1 MVDAIALSPSS
12 RLTLLERIEIARER
26 DDASDR
32 LTTGR
37 RANEIADDPQDF
49 LRARALTGRVNAL
62 LDAKANIGQAISSLE
77 TTQVGLDAVEQLGQ
91 QLKGI
96 AYAAQSASGAEKDAL
111 IAQFDV
117 TRQQLDKLVGDV
129 SYGGSNL
136 ISNPPDSQRI
146 NLNDQPGTDIT
157 VEGQAS
163 DIATLNVGSAAT
175 DYNNFASLSDI
186 ESAISDIDNALST
199 VQANASRI
207 GNNAAI
213 LTTRETFTQEL
224 ANSLQNGADKLLETD
239 INADGATLLAAN
251 IRAELGVQSQRIAA
265 RSESLIVE
273 LVRSGE

>member
-1 MVDAIALSPSS
+1 MVDTIALSPSS

-26 DDASDR
+26 DDASER
-32 LTTGR
+32 LATGR
-37 RANEIADDPQDF
+37 RVNQIADDPQDY
-49 LRARALTGRVNAL
+49 LRASALAGRVNAL
-62 LDAKANIGQAISSLE
+62 LDAKSDIGQAISSLE

-111 IAQFDV
+111 VAQFDV
-117 TRQQLDKLVGDV
+117 TRQQLDKLVADV

-136 ISNPPDSQRI
+136 ISNPPDSQRV
-146 NLNDQPGTDIT
+146 NFNDQPGTDLT
-157 VEGQAS
+157 VEGEAS
-163 DIATLNVGSAAT
+163 DIASLNVGSAAA
-175 DYNNFASLSDI
+175 DYNNFASLTDI

-199 VQANASRI
+199 VQATASRI

-213 LTTRETFTQEL
+213 LTTRESFTQEL
-224 ANSLQNGADKLLETD
+224 ADSLQAGADKLLETD